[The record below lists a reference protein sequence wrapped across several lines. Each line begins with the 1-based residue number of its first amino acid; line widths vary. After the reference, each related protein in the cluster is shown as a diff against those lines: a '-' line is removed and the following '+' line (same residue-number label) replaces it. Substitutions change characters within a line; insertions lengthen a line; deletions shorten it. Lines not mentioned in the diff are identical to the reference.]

1 MLIQV
6 VTNHPPTAV
15 DVTYDRAKGSSL
27 KISITNLLTNVTDA
41 DGDTNTLQSVGAS
54 GAGATITTNATFIF
68 YQPSTGASSNDND
81 SFTYTVSDGFGGIAT
96 ANILVN
102 VYGAGP
108 AQIGRPLNGAVNLTF
123 FGVPTYTYVVQTT
136 TNLSMPW
143 WPIYTNAASIDGSLP
158 FTDNDASNAQ
168 QYYRLAQ
175 P

>member
-1 MLIQV
+1 
-6 VTNHPPTAV
+6 
-15 DVTYDRAKGSSL
+15 
-27 KISITNLLTNVTDA
+27 
-41 DGDTNTLQSVGAS
+41 
-54 GAGATITTNATFIF
+54 
-68 YQPSTGASSNDND
+68 
-81 SFTYTVSDGFGGIAT
+81 
-96 ANILVN
+96 VN
-102 VYGAGP
+102 VYTAGP
-108 AQIGRPLNGAVNLTF
+108 AQISRPPNGAVNLTF